1 MATIN
6 ILPPNP
12 ASIYDRNRV
21 RSIMR
26 IERTDGDGSPGTVDT
41 YTIFFTDATETTYQV
56 WNGANG
62 ADGDGPEG
70 SGTVTSVALTVP
82 TGLLVSG
89 SPITGAGTLAITLA
103 AGRVIPTQAQLDAL
117 APKVAA
123 VETIT
128 GNSPTLTTV
137 GGEIKV
143 WTLTDDSTLALDL
156 DSGEALTLHV
166 TLDSHALT
174 IPGVRWPD
182 GIAPMLHPTHENVIE
197 FWGVGSVIY
206 GAYVGAFPAPLP
218 PPPPPPDEA

>member
-26 IERTDGDGSPGTVDT
+26 IERTDGDGSPGTFDT

-62 ADGDGPEG
+62 DGPEG
-70 SGTVTSVALTVP
+70 SGTVTSVALTMPAAFV
-82 TGLLVSG
+82 VSG
-89 SPITGAGTLAITLA
+89 SPVTVAGTLAVALA

-117 APKVAA
+117 APRVAT

-128 GNSPTLTTV
+128 GTSPTISTT
-137 GGEIKV
+137 GGEIKT
-143 WTLTDDSTLALDL
+143 WTLTGSSTLALSL
-156 DSGEALTLHV
+156 TSGEALTLHV
-166 TLDSHALT
+166 TLASHALT
-174 IPGVRWPD
+174 LPSVRWPD
-182 GIAPMLHPTHENVIE
+182 GIAPTLHATDENVIE
-197 FWGVGSVIY
+197 FWAVGESVY
-206 GAYVGAFPAPLP
+206 GAYVGSFPPVSFP
-218 PPPPPPDEA
+218 ET